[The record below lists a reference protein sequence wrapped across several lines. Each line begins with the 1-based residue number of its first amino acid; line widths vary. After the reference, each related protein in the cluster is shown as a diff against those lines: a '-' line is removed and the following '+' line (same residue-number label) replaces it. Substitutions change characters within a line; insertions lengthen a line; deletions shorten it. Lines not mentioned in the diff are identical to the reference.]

1 MIDVKAEFLKSSTVA
16 TQLPPS
22 NMPEYAFVGRSNVGK
37 SSLINLLTGRKNLAK
52 TSGKPGKTRLINHFT
67 ISYPGSEEAWYLVD
81 LPGYGYAKVSR
92 TIRDEFQRLIY
103 PYIKKRENLMCL
115 FVLLDIRHEPQPIDL
130 DFMAYLGQHG
140 VPFAIVFTKCDKMK
154 PGGLTKKVEAYNER
168 MLEDWE
174 ELPNQF
180 ITSSS
185 KFLGREE
192 ILSFIA
198 ETNQLFKEERLGD

>member
-22 NMPEYAFVGRSNVGK
+22 DMPEYAFVGRSNVGK

-67 ISYPGSEEAWYLVD
+67 ITHPGTEEAWYLVD
-81 LPGYGYAKVSR
+81 LPGYGYARVSR
-92 TIRDEFQRLIY
+92 TVRDEFQRLIY

-115 FVLLDIRHEPQPIDL
+115 FVLVDIRLKPQPIDL
-130 DFMAYLGQHG
+130 EFMAYLGQHG
-140 VPFAIVFTKCDKMK
+140 VPFAMVFTKCDKMK
-154 PGGLTKKVEAYNER
+154 PGGLTNNVEAYNQR

-174 ELPNQF
+174 ELPKQF
-180 ITSSS
+180 LTSST

-192 ILSFIA
+192 ILAFI
-198 ETNQLFKEERLGD
+198 EVTNQLFREERMED

>member
-16 TQLPPS
+16 SQLPAGD
-22 NMPEYAFVGRSNVGK
+22 MPEYAFVGRSNVGK

-67 ISYPGSEEAWYLVD
+67 ITHPATEEVWYLVD
-81 LPGYGYAKVSR
+81 LPGYGYARVSR

-103 PYIKKRENLMCL
+103 PYIKNRENLMCL
-115 FVLLDIRHEPQPIDL
+115 FVLVDVRLEPQPIDL
-130 DFMAYLGQHG
+130 EFMAYLGEQG
-140 VPFAIVFTKCDKMK
+140 VPFSMVFTKCDKMK
-154 PGGLTKKVEAYNER
+154 PGGLTNNVDAYNER
-168 MLEDWE
+168 MLQDWE
-174 ELPNQF
+174 ELPKQF

-192 ILSFIA
+192 ILAFIE
-198 ETNQLFKEERLGD
+198 ETNQLYKEERMGD